1 MPYIPLTLPAI
12 YMSAHFNIERLPSFE
27 NAVITIGTFDGVHL
41 GHRTILQQVVA
52 EAQKANGESVLLTF
66 EPHPRKV
73 LFPDAPL
80 KLLTPLNEKIKS
92 LSGEGIRH
100 IVVVPFT
107 PEFANMS
114 AEEYVRDFLVA
125 KFRPKVIVIGY
136 DHRFGHDRTGGIE
149 TLERYAPVYG
159 YEVKEIPAQTI
170 DAAAVSSTK
179 IRHALNEGNVGD
191 AALMLGRYYTLKGA
205 VIRGAQLGRTIGYPT
220 ANISPADADQ
230 TVPARGVYAVLV
242 NTGDATHKAMLNIGY
257 RPTVSNEIALHIEAH
272 LFDFNGDLYDKDLEL
287 RFVSRL
293 RNEEK
298 FPSLDALKEQL
309 GKDKEAATTAL
320 AAL

>member
-1 MPYIPLTLPAI
+1 
-12 YMSAHFNIERLPSFE
+12 MSAHFNIQQLPSFR

-41 GHRTILQQVVA
+41 GHRTILQQVVT
-52 EAQKANGESVLLTF
+52 EARKANGESVLLTF

-80 KLLTPLNEKIKS
+80 KLLTPLNEKITL
-92 LSGEGIRH
+92 LSEEGIEH

-107 PEFANMS
+107 PEFSNLS
-114 AEEYVRDFLVA
+114 GEEYVRDFLVA
-125 KFRPKVIVIGY
+125 KFKPKAIVIGY

-149 TLERYAPVYG
+149 MLQRYATEYG
-159 YEVKEIPAQTI
+159 YEVHEIPAQTI

-191 AALMLGRYYTLKGA
+191 AAHMLGRFYTLKGA

-230 TVPARGVYAVLV
+230 LIPARGVYAILI
-242 NTGDATHKAMLNIGY
+242 NTGMATHKAMLNIGF
-257 RPTVSNEIALHIEAH
+257 RPTVSNEVSLHIEAH
-272 LFDFNGDLYDKDLEL
+272 IFDFKGDLYDKELEL
-287 RFVSRL
+287 HFVSRL
-293 RNEEK
+293 RSEEK

-309 GKDKEAATTAL
+309 GKDKEAAIAAL
-320 AAL
+320 ATL